1 MPFYSRA
8 MHLDVIDLHAFYSS
22 PLGDAAKRA
31 IGQKIRQI
39 WPNLAGQSLLGVGY
53 ATPFLPPFQGEAL
66 RTLALMPASQG
77 VMRWPNEGPS
87 LTGLV
92 DETQLPL
99 PDASIDRILLVHS
112 LETSEQ
118 IRPALPEVWR
128 VLAPRGQRLITA
140 PTRICLWA
148 RSEATP
154 FGHGRPFSRSQLT
167 HLLRDCMFS
176 PEQWSAALYMPPL
189 GRMMMLR
196 NPDGWER
203 MGKLLWP
210 RFAGVWMVEA
220 SKQIYAP
227 IPEQSRARIRQLIT
241 AQLQPAPN

>member
-1 MPFYSRA
+1 

-22 PLGDAAKRA
+22 PLGHAARRA

-39 WPNLAGQSLLGVGY
+39 WPNLAGQSLLGMGY
-53 ATPFLPPFQGEAL
+53 APPYLPLFQDEAS
-66 RTLALMPASQG
+66 RALALMPASQG
-77 VMRWPNEGPS
+77 VMRWPGDGAS

-99 PDASIDRILLVHS
+99 LDASIDRILLMHS

-118 IRPALPEVWR
+118 IRPALRELWR
-128 VLAPRGQRLITA
+128 VLAPGGKLLIVA
-140 PTRICLWA
+140 PNRIGLWA

-167 HLLRDCMFS
+167 GLLRDCLYS
-176 PEQWSAALYMPPL
+176 PEQWSASLYMPPL

-203 MGKLLWP
+203 AGKLLWP

-220 SKQIYAP
+220 SKQIYVP

-241 AQLQPAPN
+241 AQWRPATN

>member
-1 MPFYSRA
+1 

-22 PLGDAAKRA
+22 PLGEAARRA

-39 WPNLAGQSLLGVGY
+39 WPNLAGQSLLGLGY
-53 ATPFLPPFQGEAL
+53 ATPFLPPFQNESL

-77 VMRWPNEGPS
+77 VMRWPPDGAS

-99 PDASIDRILLVHS
+99 DDASMDRILLVHS
-112 LETSEQ
+112 LETSEH
-118 IRPALPEVWR
+118 IRPALRELWR
-128 VLAPRGQRLITA
+128 VLAPGGKLLVIA
-140 PTRICLWA
+140 PNRIGLWA

-167 HLLRDCMFS
+167 HLLRDCLFS
-176 PEQWSAALYMPPL
+176 PEQWSASLYMPPL

-203 MGKLLWP
+203 VGKLLWP

-220 SKQIYAP
+220 SKQIYVP
-227 IPEQSRARIRQLIT
+227 IPEHSTARIRQLIT
-241 AQLQPAPN
+241 AQLQPRVRLTGAQHK

>member
-1 MPFYSRA
+1 
-8 MHLDVIDLHAFYSS
+8 MHLDVIDLHGFYSS
-22 PLGDAAKRA
+22 PLGAAAQHA

-39 WPNLAGQSLLGVGY
+39 WPNLAGQCLLGMGY
-53 ATPFLPPFQGEAL
+53 APPFLPLFRNEAS

-77 VMRWPNEGPS
+77 VMRWPGEGAS

-99 PDASIDRILLVHS
+99 LDASIDRILLMHS

-118 IRPALPEVWR
+118 IRPALRELWR
-128 VLAPRGQRLITA
+128 VLAPGGKLLIVA
-140 PTRICLWA
+140 PNRIGLWA

-167 HLLRDCMFS
+167 GLLRDCLFS
-176 PEQWSAALYMPPL
+176 PEQWSASLYMPPL

-203 MGKLLWP
+203 AGKLLWP

-220 SKQIYAP
+220 SKQIYVP

-241 AQLQPAPN
+241 AQWRPAPN